1 MPFFISNLSDMN
13 IRTTLITLVMAVAS
27 MSARAGNG
35 GTLRTSVGRQM
46 LIGAAVEPYQLESD
60 TTAWAQLLTSQFNAV
75 VGANCMKADALQPR
89 EGEFR
94 WAAADAMVSFA
105 QRHDMAVIGH
115 CLVWHSQCPRWMFR
129 DADGLAVSRDNLIRR
144 MRRHIHTVVGHFRG
158 RVRGWDVV
166 NEAIG
171 DDGQLR
177 PTPYLQIIGPEYI
190 SLAFRFA
197 HEADPEAELYYNDYS
212 MANPRKRAAV
222 CRLVRSLR
230 AEGLRIDA
238 VGMQSHNGLN
248 YPSLSEY
255 ETTIDSLAAC
265 GVRVMITELDINVL
279 PNPRNFGGADISQHF
294 QADARYNPYTGGLPQ
309 EVTDQLTRRYMD
321 FFNIYYRHRHQI
333 SRINL
338 WGVSD
343 ADSWLNNFPI
353 HGRTNYP
360 LLFDRSLRP
369 KPAVAQI
376 IQLFSGE

>member
-1 MPFFISNLSDMN
+1 MN
-13 IRTTLITLVMAVAS
+13 IRTTLVTLVMTVAC

-75 VGANCMKADALQPR
+75 VGANCMKADALQPH

-94 WAAADAMVSFA
+94 WAAADAIVSFA

-144 MRRHIHTVVGHFRG
+144 MRRHIHTVVGHFHG

-222 CRLVRSLR
+222 CRLIRSLR

-279 PNPRNFGGADISQHF
+279 PNPHNFGGADISQHF

-309 EVTDQLTRRYMD
+309 EVAGQLTRRYMD

-376 IQLFSGE
+376 IQMFSGE

>member
-1 MPFFISNLSDMN
+1 MN
-13 IRTTLITLVMAVAS
+13 PRTALVTLVMAVAC

-46 LIGAAVEPYQLESD
+46 LIGAAVEPYQLQND
-60 TTAWAQLLTSQFNAV
+60 TTAWAQLLANQFNAV
-75 VGANCMKADALQPR
+75 VGANCMKADALQPH

-129 DADGLAVSRDNLIRR
+129 DADGSAVSRDNLIRR

-222 CRLVRSLR
+222 CRLIRSLR

-279 PNPRNFGGADISQHF
+279 PNPHNFGGADISQHF

-309 EVTDQLTRRYMD
+309 EVAGQLTRRYMD